1 MDYLEQDP
9 RSEARLSEQQP
20 PTVLAVDVTSD
31 AADLE
36 LLKASL
42 TQARAWRCAAS
53 HELSLLLGMQP
64 WSSVVA
70 SIGLQICSYVA
81 PRRCSLVLL
90 TRSSSNAAAHPKV
103 YLSAHQR
110 YTT

>member
-1 MDYLEQDP
+1 VDYLEQDP

-42 TQARAWRCAAS
+42 TQACGRLCAESVDSAPLLDMQALEHRCTDMAALCSHFAKRKCDMFCSRAR
-53 HELSLLLGMQP
+53 LQ
-64 WSSVVA
+64 SS
-70 SIGLQICSYVA
+70 CS
-81 PRRCSLVLL
+81 CNVL
-90 TRSSSNAAAHPKV
+90 R
-103 YLSAHQR
+103 
-110 YTT
+110 